1 MPWTLTL
8 HADAGYIETVYAGQL
23 TPAEL
28 NASVQENLR
37 VARHENLYRFLSD
50 CSTLQGGHSILDLYA
65 VTDQLD
71 ALRGVS
77 AREAL
82 LMPQLEAM
90 QKDVRFWE
98 DACVNRGFAVR
109 VFRAREHALAWLL
122 DPKPV
127 D

>member
-37 VARHENLYRFLSD
+37 VAQRESLYRFLSD

-71 ALRGVS
+71 VLRGKS
-77 AREAL
+77 TREAL

-98 DACVNRGFAVR
+98 DACVNRGFTVR
-109 VFRAREHALAWLL
+109 VFRAREPALDWLL
-122 DPKPV
+122 DPQPV

>member
-8 HADAGYIETVYAGQL
+8 HADAGYIETVYAGLL
-23 TPAEL
+23 TAAEL
-28 NASVQENLR
+28 KASVQENVR
-37 VARHENLYRFLSD
+37 VARRENLYRFLSD

-71 ALRGVS
+71 GLRGAS
-77 AREAL
+77 LREAL

-98 DACVNRGFAVR
+98 DACVNRGFSVR
-109 VFRAREHALAWLL
+109 VFRAREPALAWLL
-122 DPKPV
+122 GPDPV